1 MQQAHTVD
9 RPVRITNFHEKIDE
23 FNDKSVSTLG
33 QQSRVQY
40 STRPIPFEHV
50 KGIVEKMN
58 HVTSL
63 HKVATKISVGEMV
76 DVIAYIDLNN
86 AEPIT
91 VNTQYGVKKKL
102 EAIAYDNSF
111 SDHIRLTL
119 WNTHVNYIPESGVYK
134 LQCLKETVL
143 IENISQQQQ
152 QQ

>member
-1 MQQAHTVD
+1 
-9 RPVRITNFHEKIDE
+9 
-23 FNDKSVSTLG
+23 
-33 QQSRVQY
+33 
-40 STRPIPFEHV
+40 
-50 KGIVEKMN
+50 
-58 HVTSL
+58 
-63 HKVATKISVGEMV
+63 MV
-76 DVIAYIDLNN
+76 DVYIDLNN

-102 EAIAYDNSF
+102 EAIAYDDSF

>member
-1 MQQAHTVD
+1 MD
-9 RPVRITNFHEKIDE
+9 
-23 FNDKSVSTLG
+23 
-33 QQSRVQY
+33 
-40 STRPIPFEHV
+40 
-50 KGIVEKMN
+50 

-63 HKVATKISVGEMV
+63 HEVATKISVGEMV

-102 EAIAYDNSF
+102 EAIAYDDSF